1 MSNKTLTAQGSPLQG
16 SNLERAGLLYVCVCV
31 CVCVSVSV
39 VRRNKNL
46 QHKNDGGEEV
56 ELKRKKE
63 LHSDKDSQDDTK
75 LAHCAM
81 QLQQL

>member
-16 SNLERAGLLYVCVCV
+16 SNLERAGLLF
-31 CVCVSVSV
+31 VCVSVSV
-39 VRRNKNL
+39 VRRNNKL